1 MTRRTAAAKIR
12 AKPIIRPNR
21 LSDRIVEAIRDD
33 VEAGRVSPGDRLPTE
48 AALSAAFD
56 VSRTVIREAVSRLQT
71 EGIVVSRRGS
81 GVYVAKAGD
90 APRTFRMG
98 PADTEEMVSL
108 REIFEL
114 RIGVESE
121 AAALAAARRSRSD
134 VSSLRK
140 ILGRLSAG
148 GRPLE
153 IGVEADVAF
162 HRRIAEISQNRQIL
176 RFVDFLSFVL
186 AEAIRAARA
195 NSAKQEGWS
204 GMAYGEHVA
213 IFEAIET
220 GDPEQARQAIRQH
233 LIQAQTR
240 LGLLQS

>member
-1 MTRRTAAAKIR
+1 MWFR
-12 AKPIIRPNR
+12 
-21 LSDRIVEAIRDD
+21 SGGE
-33 VEAGRVSPGDRLPTE
+33 GPGD
-48 AALSAAFD
+48 
-56 VSRTVIREAVSRLQT
+56 
-71 EGIVVSRRGS
+71 VV
-81 GVYVAKAGD
+81 
-90 APRTFRMG
+90 
-98 PADTEEMVSL
+98 
-108 REIFEL
+108 
-114 RIGVESE
+114 
-121 AAALAAARRSRSD
+121 
-134 VSSLRK
+134 
-140 ILGRLSAG
+140 
-148 GRPLE
+148 
-153 IGVEADVAF
+153 GVEADVAF